1 MPIRPK
7 AMAIRTIPRQL
18 KFGSLLRL
26 LSRWELR
33 SGCAISFGAR
43 TLAALEKLH
52 QQMGNAM
59 SRSHAFGIRH
69 QIGGGV
75 RLGDM
80 WNLADR
86 GQGARGPH
94 SQDGCATHRAKG

>member
-52 QQMGNAM
+52 QQVGNAM
-59 SRSHAFGIRH
+59 SRSHAFEIRH

-75 RLGDM
+75 RLG
-80 WNLADR
+80 LHVESGR
-86 GQGARGPH
+86 QGARCPWAP
-94 SQDGCATHRAKG
+94 DPRWLRY